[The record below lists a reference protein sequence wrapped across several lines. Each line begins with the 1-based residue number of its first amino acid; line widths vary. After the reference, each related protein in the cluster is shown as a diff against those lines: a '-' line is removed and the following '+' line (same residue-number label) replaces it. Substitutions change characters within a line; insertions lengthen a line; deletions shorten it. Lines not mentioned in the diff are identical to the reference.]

1 MTDTESAGGSTL
13 RAMAMMLLATV
24 AFTAMHAMIRH
35 AAQGLHPF
43 EVAFFRNLFGLVF
56 LAPILFRYGFAPLR
70 TRKLKVHAL
79 RGVLNLVSMLCFF
92 YAITIAPFADV
103 TALTFTAPIFASALA
118 IFVFG
123 ERVGIGRWAAI
134 GIGFVGALVILRPGF
149 GEMGLGPILTIV
161 SALLWAVALLVI
173 KTLTRT
179 ESSITITAYMMIVL
193 TPMSFLA
200 ALPVWT
206 WPAPEQYLS
215 LFILAALGT
224 TGHLCL
230 NQALKEGDT
239 SLVSPVDYVRLVWA
253 ALIGYFAFGE
263 IPDAMTWIGAAM
275 ICGSAGFVA
284 WQEGRRATKSARGA
298 R

>member
-1 MTDTESAGGSTL
+1 MTAPPTAGGGTL
-13 RAMAMMLLATV
+13 RAMAMMLLATI

-35 AAQGLHPF
+35 TAQGLHPF

-56 LAPILFRYGFAPLR
+56 LAPILFRYGIAPLR

-79 RGVLNLVSMLCFF
+79 RGILNLISMLCFF
-92 YAITIAPFADV
+92 YAVTIAPFADV

-118 IFVFG
+118 FFVFR
-123 ERVGIGRWAAI
+123 EQVGIVRWGAIAI
-134 GIGFVGALVILRPGF
+134 GFLGALVILRPGF
-149 GEMGLGPILTIV
+149 GEIGLGPILTV
-161 SALLWAVALLVI
+161 FSALLWAVAMLVI

-179 ESSITITAYMMIVL
+179 ESSITITAYMMIIL
-193 TPMSFLA
+193 APMSFIA

-206 WPAPEQYLS
+206 WPDPGQYLN
-215 LFILAALGT
+215 LFVLAALGT

-263 IPDAMTWIGAAM
+263 MPDAMTWIGAAM

-284 WQEGRRATKSARGA
+284 WHEGRRTRK
-298 R
+298 

>member
-1 MTDTESAGGSTL
+1 
-13 RAMAMMLLATV
+13 MAMMLMATV

-56 LAPILFRYGFAPLR
+56 LAPVLFRYGIAPLR

-79 RGVLNLVSMLCFF
+79 RGVLNLASMLCFF
-92 YAITIAPFADV
+92 YAVTIAPFADV

-118 IFVFG
+118 IVFLG
-123 ERVGIGRWAAI
+123 ERAKPVRWAAI
-134 GIGFVGALVILRPGF
+134 VIGFFGAVVILRPGF
-149 GEMGLGPILTIV
+149 GEIGLGPVLTV
-161 SALLWAVALLVI
+161 TAALLWALAMLVI

-179 ESSITITAYMMIVL
+179 ESSLTITAYMMIVL
-193 TPMSFLA
+193 APMSFVA
-200 ALPVWT
+200 ALPFWT
-206 WPAPEQYLS
+206 WPAPEQYLT
-215 LFILAALGT
+215 LFVLAVLGT
-224 TGHLCL
+224 CGHLCL

-263 IPDAMTWIGAAM
+263 VPDAMTWIGGIM
-275 ICGSAGFVA
+275 ICGGAGLVA
-284 WQEGRRATKSARGA
+284 WHEGRRGPKQREAG
-298 R
+298 